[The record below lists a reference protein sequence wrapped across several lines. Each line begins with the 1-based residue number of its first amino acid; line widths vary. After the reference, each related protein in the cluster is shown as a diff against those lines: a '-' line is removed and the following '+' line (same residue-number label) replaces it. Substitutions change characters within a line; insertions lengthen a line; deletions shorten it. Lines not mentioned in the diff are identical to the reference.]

1 MKKIVLVALTR
12 FRFMNPLVSH
22 LAEENLTTQMIMMK
36 QEGDI
41 GIMAKLKKYLNTII
55 LFYREIHL
63 IGKF

>member
-1 MKKIVLVALTR
+1 
-12 FRFMNPLVSH
+12 MNPLVSH

-55 LFYREIHL
+55 L
-63 IGKF
+63 